1 MVVLYVIFQV
11 LLAIAS
17 LLLIVLI
24 LMHKGSGGG
33 LSDMFGGGFTSS
45 MSSSGV
51 AQRNLNRITFVVTV
65 LWAVFVI
72 ALTLMGKW
80 IY

>member
-1 MVVLYVIFQV
+1 MVIVYVIFQV

-17 LLLIVLI
+17 VLLMVLI

-65 LWAVFVI
+65 LWAIFI
-72 ALTLMGKW
+72 ISINLMTKMM
-80 IY
+80 Y